1 MVLHELLSYETL
13 RLIWWL
19 LLGVL
24 LVGFAVMDGFDLGA
38 QALLPFVAKTDIE
51 RRAVI
56 NAVGPVWEGNQ
67 VWLVLGGGAIFAAW
81 PLLYAAAFSGFYMA
95 MFLILLALI
104 LRPMAFKYRSKR
116 EGEAWRTRW
125 DYILCFSGA
134 LPAILFGAAT
144 SSALLG
150 SPFSYGADLGVTF
163 EGLRAFLRLLHP
175 FALLCGVVSLTML
188 IAHGAGWLAFKLEGE
203 VAERARKIGALAALA
218 AVALFLLGGVWV
230 AFLNGHRIVAG
241 FDMAAAS
248 NPLRKT
254 VELVPGGWLSNYG
267 TYPLTIL
274 APVLGALGM
283 LASAWALRKGKTARL
298 ALLGSGIGIA
308 GIVATV
314 GVSAFPFLLPSISAP
329 GAGLTIQDA
338 SSSHFTLFVMLGGTL
353 IFMPLILMYTAWVYR
368 ILRGKVDVAAIA
380 KGDTHA
386 Y

>member
-1 MVLHELLSYETL
+1 MVLHELISYEAL

-24 LVGFAVMDGFDLGA
+24 LIGFAVMDGFDLGA
-38 QALLPFVAKTDIE
+38 QALLPFVAKTDLE
-51 RRAVI
+51 RRSVI
-56 NAVGPVWEGNQ
+56 NAVGPTWEGNQ

-81 PLLYAAAFSGFYMA
+81 PLIYAAAFSGFYMA

-116 EGEAWRTRW
+116 EGEAWRARW
-125 DYILCFSGA
+125 DAILCFSGA
-134 LPAILFGAAT
+134 LPAVLFGAAT

-175 FALLCGVVSLTML
+175 FALLCGLTSLAMMV
-188 IAHGAGWLAFKLEGE
+188 AHGAGWLAFKLEGD
-203 VAERARKIGALAALA
+203 VAARARKIGASAALA
-218 AVALFLLGGVWV
+218 AAGLFVLGGIWV
-230 AFLNGHRIVAG
+230 AFLDGHRIVSAVSTE
-241 FDMAAAS
+241 AAS

-254 VELVPGGWLSNYG
+254 VELVQGGWLSNYAAF
-267 TYPLTIL
+267 PLAIA
-274 APVLGALGM
+274 APVLGIFGM
-283 LASAWALRKGKTARL
+283 LGAAFALRKSGARL
-298 ALLGSGIGIA
+298 ALLASGIGIA

-314 GVSAFPFLLPSISAP
+314 GVSAFPFFLPSIVDP
-329 GAGLTIQDA
+329 RAGLTVWDA
-338 SSSHFTLFVMLGGTL
+338 SSSHFTLFVMLGGTA
-353 IFMPLILMYTAWVYR
+353 IFMPLILLYTAWVYR